1 MAITMAG
8 IRKVFGKLQVP
19 SDEAPTILK
28 VVKYPEVAPAQ
39 KTALK
44 IRY

>member
-19 SDEAPTILK
+19 SDEALTIFK
-28 VVKYPEVAPAQ
+28 VVKYLEVVLA
-39 KTALK
+39 
-44 IRY
+44 